1 MDWIR
6 CRNAPLFF
14 HQGGRKMKN
23 PNGFGTVYKMSGK
36 RRKKWRA
43 VKTINWEEGKQKRI
57 TIGYYESKQEAME
70 ELGKY
75 IYNPNA
81 KLKLKDVYEMWSKI
95 HYEKVSENTK
105 INLHLKYKIY
115 ISKIGEM
122 LISEITLKDLQ
133 EFIDGIKA
141 SSSTLALVKI
151 VLNGTFEYAVKNDFI
166 QKNPVKYI
174 ELGKVKRVFEKKE
187 FTLEEIDILWNNLQF
202 EFTDTV
208 LILIYTGMRVK
219 EMLTLKIEDINL
231 EKRTIS
237 ILEGKTKSSTRII
250 PIHPKIF
257 PLITRKMHN
266 QEYLVSRDNKPIDYN
281 TYIYAFKKLL
291 KSLKIQRH
299 TPHECRHTTAT
310 LLSNAGANPVS
321 IAKIMGHTD
330 YNKITA
336 KVYTHKNETELEKA
350 INTLN

>member
-1 MDWIR
+1 
-6 CRNAPLFF
+6 
-14 HQGGRKMKN
+14 MKN
-23 PNGFGTVYKMSGK
+23 PNGFGTVTKMSGK

-43 VKTINWEEGKQKRI
+43 VKTIGWEDGKQKRI
-57 TIGYYESKQEAME
+57 TIGYFESKAEGLEA
-70 ELGKY
+70 LGKY
-75 IYNPNA
+75 TYNPNA
-81 KLKLKDVYEMWSKI
+81 KLKLKDVYEMWSKV

-115 ISKIGEM
+115 IYKIGEM
-122 LISEITLKDLQ
+122 YISEITLQDLQ
-133 EFIDGIKA
+133 EFVDDIKA

-151 VLNGTFEYAVKNDFI
+151 VLNGIFEYAVKNDFI